1 MGHGWAAQHL
11 GKGGLT
17 MHYRTLGQTGLQV
30 SEVGLGAMPFGGM
43 VTQADG
49 TQFGWTGTD
58 DQELITLVHHSEG
71 LGVNLLDTAEAYG
84 NGHGE
89 AIVGEA
95 LQGRRHKWIIATKVR
110 PNQGIGADTP
120 DEAAVRKRIIEA
132 CEQSL
137 QRLRTDYIDLYQL
150 HAIPYPWAMPI
161 AMATLAQLRADGK
174 IRWYGISTNNRE
186 AVDRL
191 RAYGPLHVL
200 QIGYN
205 LLERQADALLHW
217 AQAENIGTLIRVPLA
232 KGMLT
237 GKYSGPQAVAMPPG
251 DHRYERF
258 QQPGTVDGLQ
268 KLSQLGFLQT
278 PTRSMVQ
285 AALRFVLDHPSVSS
299 VIAGAKTRRQIEE
312 NTGASALPSLAPEE
326 RAKAMSIA
334 ETIGTPN
341 WSR

>member
-1 MGHGWAAQHL
+1 
-11 GKGGLT
+11 
-17 MHYRTLGQTGLQV
+17 MHCRTLGQTGLQV

-58 DQELITLVHHSEG
+58 DRELIALVHGSEE

-84 NGHGE
+84 KGHGE
-89 AIVGEA
+89 TVVGEA
-95 LQGRRHKWIIATKVR
+95 LQGRRHKWIVATKVR
-110 PNQGIGADTP
+110 PNQGIDADTP
-120 DEAAVRKRIIEA
+120 DEAAVRKRITEA

-150 HAIPYPWAMPI
+150 HAIPHRWAMPI
-161 AMATLAQLRADGK
+161 AMGTLAQLRAAGK

-186 AVDRL
+186 AVDQL

-258 QQPGTVDGLQ
+258 QRPGTVDGLQ
-268 KLSQLGFLQT
+268 KLPQLGFLQT

-285 AALRFVLDHPSVSS
+285 AALRFVLDHPGVSS
-299 VIAGAKTRRQIEE
+299 VIAGAKTRQQIEE
-312 NTGASALPSLAPEE
+312 NIGASALPALAPEE
-326 RAKAMSIA
+326 RAKAMGIA
-334 ETIGTPN
+334 DTIGTPG

>member
-1 MGHGWAAQHL
+1 
-11 GKGGLT
+11 
-17 MHYRTLGQTGLQV
+17 MHYRTLGQTNLKV

-49 TQFGWTGTD
+49 TQFGWSGTE
-58 DQELITLVHHSEG
+58 DQELIALVHRSEG
-71 LGVNLLDTAEAYG
+71 FGVNLLDTAEAYG

-89 AIVGEA
+89 AVVGEA
-95 LQGRRHKWIIATKVR
+95 LQGRRAKWIIATKVR
-110 PNQGIGADTP
+110 PNQGIAAETP
-120 DEAAVRKRIIEA
+120 DEAAVRQRITEA

-137 QRLRTDYIDLYQL
+137 RRLHTDYIDIYQL

-161 AMATLAQLRADGK
+161 AMETLGRLREAGK

-186 AVDRL
+186 AIDQL

-200 QIGYN
+200 QIGFN
-205 LLERQADALLHW
+205 LLERSAEALLHW
-217 AQAENIGTLIRVPLA
+217 ARAEQIGTLIRVPLA

-268 KLSQLGFLQT
+268 KLPQLGFLQT
-278 PTRSMVQ
+278 PARSMVQ
-285 AALRFVLDHPSVSS
+285 AALRFVLDHPGVSS
-299 VIAGAKTRRQIEE
+299 VIAGAKTRQQIEE
-312 NTGASALPSLAPEE
+312 NTAASALPALAPDE
-326 RAKAMSIA
+326 RARALAIA
-334 ETIGTPN
+334 DTIGTPG

>member
-1 MGHGWAAQHL
+1 
-11 GKGGLT
+11 

-43 VTQADG
+43 VTQPDG
-49 TQFGWTGTD
+49 TQFGWTGTED
-58 DQELITLVHHSEG
+58 RELIALVHRGEE
-71 LGVNLLDTAEAYG
+71 LGVNLLDTAAAYG

-89 AIVGEA
+89 AVVGEA
-95 LQGRRHKWIIATKVR
+95 LQGRRDRWVVATKVN
-110 PNQGIGADTP
+110 PNQGIDANTP
-120 DEAAVRKRIIEA
+120 DEAAVRKRITEA

-137 QRLRTDYIDLYQL
+137 QRLQTDYIDVYQL
-150 HAIPYPWAMPI
+150 HAIPHSWAMPI
-161 AMATLAQLRADGK
+161 AMKTLAELRQAGK

-186 AVDRL
+186 AIAQL

-200 QIGYN
+200 QIGFN
-205 LLERQADALLHW
+205 LLERSADALLHW
-217 AQAENIGTLIRVPLA
+217 ARTEQIGTLIRVPLA

-268 KLSQLGFLQT
+268 KLPQLGFLQT
-278 PTRSMVQ
+278 PARSMVQ
-285 AALRFVLDHPSVSS
+285 AALRFVLDHPGVSS
-299 VIAGAKTRRQIEE
+299 VIAGAKTRQQIEE
-312 NTGASALPSLAPEE
+312 NIAASALPALAPDE
-326 RAKAMSIA
+326 RARALGIA
-334 ETIGTPN
+334 DTIGTPG

>member
-1 MGHGWAAQHL
+1 
-11 GKGGLT
+11 
-17 MHYRTLGQTGLQV
+17 MHCRTLGQTGLQV

-58 DQELITLVHHSEG
+58 DRELIALVHGSEE

-89 AIVGEA
+89 AVVGEA
-95 LQGRRHKWIIATKVR
+95 LQGRRHKWIVATKVR
-110 PNQGIGADTP
+110 PNQGIDADTP
-120 DEAAVRKRIIEA
+120 DEAAVRKRITEA

-150 HAIPYPWAMPI
+150 HAIPHPWAMPI
-161 AMATLAQLRADGK
+161 AMGTLAQLRAAGK

-186 AVDRL
+186 AVDQL

-258 QQPGTVDGLQ
+258 QRPGTVDGLQ
-268 KLSQLGFLQT
+268 KLPQLGFLQT

-285 AALRFVLDHPSVSS
+285 AALRFVLDHPGV
-299 VIAGAKTRRQIEE
+299 
-312 NTGASALPSLAPEE
+312 
-326 RAKAMSIA
+326 
-334 ETIGTPN
+334 
-341 WSR
+341 

>member
-1 MGHGWAAQHL
+1 
-11 GKGGLT
+11 

-49 TQFGWTGTD
+49 TQFGWSGTD
-58 DQELITLVHHSEG
+58 DQELIALVHHSEE

-84 NGHGE
+84 DGHGE
-89 AIVGEA
+89 AVIGEA
-95 LQGRRHKWIIATKVR
+95 LQGRRDKWIIATKVR
-110 PNQGIGADTP
+110 PNQGIDADTP
-120 DEAAVRKRIIEA
+120 DEAAVRKRITEA

-137 QRLRTDYIDLYQL
+137 QRLQTDYIDIYQL
-150 HAIPYPWAMPI
+150 HAIPYSWAMPI
-161 AMATLAQLRADGK
+161 AMGTLAQLRDAGK

-186 AVDRL
+186 AIDQL

-205 LLERQADALLHW
+205 LLERHADALLHW
-217 AQAENIGTLIRVPLA
+217 AQAENMGTLIRVPLA

-237 GKYSGPQAVAMPPG
+237 GKYSGPQAVAMPAG

-258 QQPGTVDGLQ
+258 QRPVTVDGLQ
-268 KLSQLGFLQT
+268 KLPQLGFLQT
-278 PTRSMVQ
+278 PTRSLVQ
-285 AALRFVLDHPSVSS
+285 AALRFVLDHPGVSS
-299 VIAGAKTRRQIEE
+299 VIAGAKTRQQIEE
-312 NTGASALPSLAPEE
+312 NIAASALPALVSDE
-326 RAKAMSIA
+326 RARAIA
-334 ETIGTPN
+334 IADTIGTPG

>member
-1 MGHGWAAQHL
+1 
-11 GKGGLT
+11 

-49 TQFGWTGTD
+49 TQFGWSGTD
-58 DQELITLVHHSEG
+58 DQELIALVHRSEAC
-71 LGVNLLDTAEAYG
+71 GVNLLDTAEAYG

-89 AIVGEA
+89 AVVGEA
-95 LQGRRHKWIIATKVR
+95 LQGRRDKWIIATKVR
-110 PNQGIGADTP
+110 PNQGIDADTP
-120 DEAAVRKRIIEA
+120 DEAAVRQRITEA

-137 QRLRTDYIDLYQL
+137 HRLQTDYIDLYQL
-150 HAIPYPWAMPI
+150 HAIPYPWAMPV
-161 AMATLAQLRADGK
+161 AMETLAHLRAAGK

-186 AVDRL
+186 AIDQL

-200 QIGYN
+200 QIGFN
-205 LLERQADALLHW
+205 LLERQAEALLHW
-217 AQAENIGTLIRVPLA
+217 ARAEQIGTLIRVPLA

-258 QQPGTVDGLQ
+258 QRPGTVDGLQ
-268 KLSQLGFLQT
+268 KLPQLGFLQT

-285 AALRFVLDHPSVSS
+285 AALRFVLDHPGVSS
-299 VIAGAKTRRQIEE
+299 VIAGAKTRQQIEE
-312 NTGASALPSLAPEE
+312 NIAASALPALAPDE
-326 RAKAMSIA
+326 RASALAIA
-334 ETIGTPN
+334 ETIGTPG

>member
-1 MGHGWAAQHL
+1 
-11 GKGGLT
+11 

-58 DQELITLVHHSEG
+58 DRELIALVHGSEE

-89 AIVGEA
+89 AVVGEA
-95 LQGRRHKWIIATKVR
+95 LQGRRHRWFVATKVR
-110 PNQGIGADTP
+110 PNQGVDADTP
-120 DEAAVRKRIIEA
+120 DEAAVRKRITEA

-150 HAIPYPWAMPI
+150 HVIPYPWAMPI
-161 AMATLAQLRADGK
+161 AMGTLAQLRAAGK

-186 AVDRL
+186 AVDQL
-191 RAYGPLHVL
+191 RAYGPLHLL

-258 QQPGTVDGLQ
+258 QRPGTVDGLQ
-268 KLSQLGFLQT
+268 KLPQLGFLQT

-285 AALRFVLDHPSVSS
+285 AALRFVLDHPAVSS
-299 VIAGAKTRRQIEE
+299 VIAGAKTRQQIEE
-312 NTGASALPSLAPEE
+312 NIGASALPALAPEE
-326 RAKAMSIA
+326 RAKAMGIA
-334 ETIGTPN
+334 DTVGTPG

>member
-1 MGHGWAAQHL
+1 
-11 GKGGLT
+11 

-186 AVDRL
+186 AVDQL

-268 KLSQLGFLQT
+268 KLPQLGFLQT

-285 AALRFVLDHPSVSS
+285 AALRFVLDHPGVSS

>member
-1 MGHGWAAQHL
+1 
-11 GKGGLT
+11 

-49 TQFGWTGTD
+49 TQFGWSGTD
-58 DQELITLVHHSEG
+58 DQELIALVHRSEG
-71 LGVNLLDTAEAYG
+71 FGVNLLDTAEAYG

-89 AIVGEA
+89 AVVGEA
-95 LQGRRHKWIIATKVR
+95 LQGRRDKWIIATKVR
-110 PNQGIGADTP
+110 PNQGIAAETP
-120 DEAAVRKRIIEA
+120 DEAAVRQRITEA

-137 QRLRTDYIDLYQL
+137 RRLQTDYIDVYQL

-161 AMATLAQLRADGK
+161 AMETLGRLREAGK

-186 AVDRL
+186 AIDQL
-191 RAYGPLHVL
+191 RACGPLHVL
-200 QIGYN
+200 QIGFN
-205 LLERQADALLHW
+205 LLERSAEALLHW
-217 AQAENIGTLIRVPLA
+217 AQAEQIGTLIRVPLA

-268 KLSQLGFLQT
+268 KLPQLGFLQT
-278 PTRSMVQ
+278 PARSMVQ
-285 AALRFVLDHPSVSS
+285 AALRFVLDHPGVSS
-299 VIAGAKTRRQIEE
+299 VIAGAKTRQQIEE
-312 NTGASALPSLAPEE
+312 NIAASALPALAPDE
-326 RAKAMSIA
+326 RARALAIA
-334 ETIGTPN
+334 DTIGTPG

>member
-1 MGHGWAAQHL
+1 
-11 GKGGLT
+11 
-17 MHYRTLGQTGLQV
+17 MHYRILGQTGLQV

-58 DQELITLVHHSEG
+58 DRELIALVHDSEA

-89 AIVGEA
+89 AVVGEA

-110 PNQGIGADTP
+110 PNQGIDADTP
-120 DEAAVRKRIIEA
+120 DEAAVRKRITEA

-161 AMATLAQLRADGK
+161 AMGTLAQLRTAGK

-186 AVDRL
+186 AVDQL

-217 AQAENIGTLIRVPLA
+217 ARAENIGTLIRVPLA

-237 GKYSGPQAVAMPPG
+237 GKYSGAQAVAMPPG

-258 QQPGTVDGLQ
+258 QQPGTIDGLQ
-268 KLSQLGFLQT
+268 KLPQLGFLRM

-285 AALRFVLDHPSVSS
+285 AALRFVLDHPGVSS
-299 VIAGAKTRRQIEE
+299 VIAGAKTRQQIEE
-312 NTGASALPSLAPEE
+312 NVGASALPALTPEE
-326 RAKAMSIA
+326 RTKAMDIA
-334 ETIGTPN
+334 DTIGTPN